1 MSSSRC
7 SSANLDSHQ
16 SVTSK
21 TISISLKLLLSGS
34 LSILSLFGQGFISKA
49 SAAEPIYFYVSPGG
63 SDSNVGSNI
72 RPFKTIQKA
81 RDVVSTAN
89 KNMAGDIVVILK
101 NGTYT
106 LSKPLTFGPEDS
118 GTNGYNIIY
127 KADTGAKVTISGGK
141 KTGRW
146 ILTDSSKNI
155 YRAWIGNSYYPR
167 EFYVGDARATRARSL
182 DDPTGFTRTETGYT
196 TTDLS
201 LQSWKNISDL
211 EIVST
216 NDWKSF
222 RCGVSG
228 IVGGNITMDQP
239 CFKNSLYGQTPFP
252 DGSLAWPILNPSW
265 IENAYELL
273 DKPGEWYYKK
283 QEGTIYYKPH
293 PNEDLSKIET
303 VVPILDKLIVGTG
316 TLDKPVHNII
326 FQDLNLKYGTWYDPN
341 SADGYSSLQ
350 AGYHWVGDQT
360 APSGRR
366 KSTKS
371 PGNIAFS
378 FAQNIV
384 FKHNVFS
391 HLSSAA
397 LDFETGSQNNT
408 VENNHFEDIS
418 GSAIQLGNHN
428 WGFDNYPDYEALY
441 GAGDSYDKRNLI
453 SNNLIVDNY
462 ITKTGQEYHDTPGI
476 YVGYTD
482 HTRIVHNELTDMPY
496 TGISMGWGWD
506 GYTSTPARDNSIR
519 NNIIH
524 NFMNVLKDGGGIYT
538 LSLQPNSVIDANYI
552 YDQYNEP
559 SYGGNIYPDQGSN
572 GFTISNNVVI
582 NYAHRWVYVWNNDIF
597 GNTVQNNFANSNAFV
612 NNSFETGADGK
623 SIAKNTFQNNT
634 VVAAESFPT
643 QAQDIINTAGIR
655 STAQQDVKNSL
666 LPSLPNLA
674 LKQPATASS
683 FYDPGSKPEMANDGV
698 INNSWYAGW
707 SAGGDDSSP
716 WWQVDLGE
724 AKQLHAIEL
733 TPRHVFNQPGTRTNF
748 EIRISNDP
756 TFATYTVVHT
766 QGSTPLRFDSTL
778 KADVFDSNSYRY
790 VRIAKTQPEYFCI
803 GEVKVF

>member
-252 DGSLAWPILNPSW
+252 DGSLAWLLGSRMPMNFWISLENGTTKNKKGPS
-265 IENAYELL
+265 
-273 DKPGEWYYKK
+273 
-283 QEGTIYYKPH
+283 T
-293 PNEDLSKIET
+293 T
-303 VVPILDKLIVGTG
+303 
-316 TLDKPVHNII
+316 
-326 FQDLNLKYGTWYDPN
+326 
-341 SADGYSSLQ
+341 
-350 AGYHWVGDQT
+350 
-360 APSGRR
+360 
-366 KSTKS
+366 
-371 PGNIAFS
+371 
-378 FAQNIV
+378 
-384 FKHNVFS
+384 
-391 HLSSAA
+391 
-397 LDFETGSQNNT
+397 
-408 VENNHFEDIS
+408 
-418 GSAIQLGNHN
+418 
-428 WGFDNYPDYEALY
+428 
-441 GAGDSYDKRNLI
+441 NLI
-453 SNNLIVDNY
+453 
-462 ITKTGQEYHDTPGI
+462 P
-476 YVGYTD
+476 
-482 HTRIVHNELTDMPY
+482 TRI
-496 TGISMGWGWD
+496 
-506 GYTSTPARDNSIR
+506 
-519 NNIIH
+519 
-524 NFMNVLKDGGGIYT
+524 
-538 LSLQPNSVIDANYI
+538 
-552 YDQYNEP
+552 
-559 SYGGNIYPDQGSN
+559 YP
-572 GFTISNNVVI
+572 
-582 NYAHRWVYVWNNDIF
+582 
-597 GNTVQNNFANSNAFV
+597 
-612 NNSFETGADGK
+612 K
-623 SIAKNTFQNNT
+623 
-634 VVAAESFPT
+634 
-643 QAQDIINTAGIR
+643 
-655 STAQQDVKNSL
+655 
-666 LPSLPNLA
+666 
-674 LKQPATASS
+674 
-683 FYDPGSKPEMANDGV
+683 
-698 INNSWYAGW
+698 
-707 SAGGDDSSP
+707 
-716 WWQVDLGE
+716 
-724 AKQLHAIEL
+724 
-733 TPRHVFNQPGTRTNF
+733 
-748 EIRISNDP
+748 
-756 TFATYTVVHT
+756 
-766 QGSTPLRFDSTL
+766 
-778 KADVFDSNSYRY
+778 
-790 VRIAKTQPEYFCI
+790 
-803 GEVKVF
+803 